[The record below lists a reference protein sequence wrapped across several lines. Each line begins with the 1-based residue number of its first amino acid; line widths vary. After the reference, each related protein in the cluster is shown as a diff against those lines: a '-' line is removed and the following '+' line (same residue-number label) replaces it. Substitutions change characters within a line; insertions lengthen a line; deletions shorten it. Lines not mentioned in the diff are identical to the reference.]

1 MPQPTIRSATPADA
15 QTLFELIKE
24 FAAHDGRLDRV
35 TTTAEKIRQSIE
47 ASHPP
52 ITYLLA
58 EINQTPAGFA
68 SYFPTHIT
76 SQSAIGLCIEDI
88 YVRPTHRRTGLGTAL
103 MNQIKQSAHERGIT
117 RIEWTVG
124 THNHT
129 AIEFYKRQGAT
140 IREQSRLCRL
150 ILAI

>member
-52 ITYLLA
+52 ITYLLG

-68 SYFPTHIT
+68 S
-76 SQSAIGLCIEDI
+76 
-88 YVRPTHRRTGLGTAL
+88 
-103 MNQIKQSAHERGIT
+103 
-117 RIEWTVG
+117 
-124 THNHT
+124 
-129 AIEFYKRQGAT
+129 
-140 IREQSRLCRL
+140 
-150 ILAI
+150 